1 MLIGSFGASAVL
13 AFGAINSPL
22 AQSRNLVGGATA
34 LIALSGGDAIYN
46 LGYLYAP
53 ALYLL
58 GAAMMLFTGCIANN
72 ISAKRRYPLF

>member
-1 MLIGSFGASAVL
+1 MAVPT
-13 AFGAINSPL
+13 AIALMHLTKTLHSPD
-22 AQSRNLVGGATA
+22 GATA
-34 LIALSGGDAIYN
+34 LIALSGGDTIYN
-46 LGYLYAP
+46 LGYLYAL